1 MTKYDERESNDS
13 VGDERLRRVKPRIR
27 LRPPLSLSA
36 LCPRPR
42 LISFLFPSLFLF
54 FVSFFRVFHFL
65 NASFRNVRT
74 HFFVSLI
81 ERWDSRGS
89 HLSPIVKIEKRERER
104 KARGRRYI
112 RDR

>member
-74 HFFVSLI
+74 HFFISLI
-81 ERWDSRGS
+81 ERWDSRRS